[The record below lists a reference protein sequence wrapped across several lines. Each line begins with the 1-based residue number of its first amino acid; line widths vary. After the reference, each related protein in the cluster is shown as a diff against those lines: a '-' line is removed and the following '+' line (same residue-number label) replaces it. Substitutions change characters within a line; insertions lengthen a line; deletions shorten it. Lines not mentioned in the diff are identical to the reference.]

1 MTQEESRLPEEE
13 IRVGGTITASIW
25 RNETQRGDRTVAN
38 YSVQFQKRYFDK
50 AEQEWRT
57 STSFFENDLP
67 RIELAA
73 RKAYEYIMI
82 KHNPSAENS
91 AGNMV

>member
-1 MTQEESRLPEEE
+1 MTQQDLNQPEEE

-25 RNETQRGDRTVAN
+25 RNETQRDGRTVAN

-50 AEQEWRT
+50 ADQAWKT
-57 STSFFENDLP
+57 SHSFFPNELP

-82 KHNPSAENS
+82 RGDADAENS
-91 AGNMV
+91 VGSVA